1 LKAKINNHLIIKN
14 LAFIVLL
21 FLQMPT
27 NAQGKKIENL
37 SFLELEHKIDSLVY
51 KNANASPLIHFYIK
65 KSKKENNLKALVY
78 AYRYASQNPSE
89 KYKIKYS
96 DSAILVAKKI
106 NDNSI
111 LTEAYINKSS
121 LLIAKNEHDI
131 ASNYLMLANR
141 IAEKTND
148 NYLKYQTIYS
158 IAQNYLYLGR
168 LSDAKK
174 EYEKCVNFFSVNL
187 DKSQTYGKNYEMMF
201 MYSLISLIDTN
212 SKLNQFSENK
222 ILLKKTFQ
230 YIKENN
236 SNFYYAYFISCE
248 GTNAYH
254 LKNYFLA
261 IEKLKKA
268 QTLYQ
273 DSWPHYTDIFYIGMS
288 YWKLGNKKEAVKYF
302 EKLDKEYYKDKN
314 QDPQFRPS
322 YELLIEY
329 YASKNNTDKQLE
341 YINKL
346 MSLDKSYEKNY
357 KYLFAKI
364 HKEYDS
370 QKLIDEKNSIE
381 NSLKVHQYLTLL
393 VIIISIVFISF
404 STYKYFQMQ
413 RRYKERFEQIILKN
427 TEIEKIPVTIV
438 GEDKT
443 VTPKIAGLSEST
455 VAYILEQLDIFE
467 KEQQFLDSKI
477 TQKLLSE
484 KLGTNPTYLSKI
496 INAYKGKNFS
506 NYLNDL
512 RLEYIV
518 ELLKTEHQFLEKEI
532 KELANIAGFTN
543 AEAFSDNFQ
552 RKFEI
557 KPSYFIKM
565 MKENIK
571 TSSL

>member
-1 LKAKINNHLIIKN
+1 
-14 LAFIVLL
+14 
-21 FLQMPT
+21 MPT

-37 SFLELEHKIDSLVY
+37 SFLELEHKIDSLFNTNG
-51 KNANASPLIHFYIK
+51 NALPLIKFYFK

-89 KYKIKYS
+89 NYKIKYS

-111 LTEAYINKSS
+111 LAEAYINKST
-121 LLIAKNEHDI
+121 LLIAKNQHDV

-148 NYLKYQTIYS
+148 DYLKYQTIYL

-174 EYEKCVNFFSVNL
+174 EYEKCVNFYSANL
-187 DKSQTYGKNYEMMF
+187 NESKTFGKNYEMMF
-201 MYSLISLIDTN
+201 LYSLISLIDTN
-212 SKLNQFSENK
+212 SKLNQFFDNK
-222 ILLKKTFQ
+222 ILLEKGFK
-230 YIKENN
+230 YIKENS

-248 GTNAYH
+248 GTNAYY

-273 DSWPHYTDIFYIGMS
+273 DNFPHFTEIFYIGLS

-302 EKLDKEYYKDKN
+302 EKLDKEYYIGVNKN
-314 QDPQFRPS
+314 PQYRPA

-364 HKEYDS
+364 HKEYDTK
-370 QKLIDEKNSIE
+370 KLIDEKNSIE
-381 NSLKVHQYLTLL
+381 NSLKIHQYLTLF
-393 VIIISIVFISF
+393 VIIISIVLISF

-413 RRYKERFEQIILKN
+413 RKYKERFEQIISKN

-438 GEDKT
+438 DEDKT

-455 VAYILEQLDIFE
+455 VTYILEQLDIFE

-496 INAYKGKNFS
+496 INAYKEKNFS

>member
-1 LKAKINNHLIIKN
+1 
-14 LAFIVLL
+14 
-21 FLQMPT
+21 
-27 NAQGKKIENL
+27 
-37 SFLELEHKIDSLVY
+37 
-51 KNANASPLIHFYIK
+51 
-65 KSKKENNLKALVY
+65 
-78 AYRYASQNPSE
+78 
-89 KYKIKYS
+89 
-96 DSAILVAKKI
+96 
-106 NDNSI
+106 
-111 LTEAYINKSS
+111 
-121 LLIAKNEHDI
+121 
-131 ASNYLMLANR
+131 MLANK

-148 NYLKYQTIYS
+148 DYLKYQTIYF

-174 EYEKCVNFFSVNL
+174 EYEKCVNFYSANL
-187 DKSQTYGKNYEMMF
+187 NESKTFGKNYEMMF
-201 MYSLISLIDTN
+201 IYSLISLIDTN
-212 SKLNQFSENK
+212 SKLNQFFDNK
-222 ILLKKTFQ
+222 ILLEKAFK
-230 YIKENN
+230 YIKENS

-248 GTNAYH
+248 GTNAYY

-268 QTLYQ
+268 KTLYQ
-273 DSWPHYTDIFYIGMS
+273 DNFPHYTEIFYIGMS

-302 EKLDKEYYKDKN
+302 EKLDKEYYIGVN
-314 QDPQFRPS
+314 RNPQYRPA

-329 YASKNNTDKQLE
+329 YGSKNNTDKQLE

-381 NSLKVHQYLTLL
+381 NSLKIHQYLTLF
-393 VIIISIVFISF
+393 VIIISIVLISF
-404 STYKYFQMQ
+404 STYKYIQMQ
-413 RRYKERFEQIILKN
+413 RKYKERFEQIISKN
-427 TEIEKIPVTIV
+427 TEIEKIPVTFV
-438 GEDKT
+438 EEDKT
-443 VTPKIAGLSEST
+443 LTPKIAGISEST
-455 VAYILEQLDIFE
+455 ITNILEELEIFE

>member
-1 LKAKINNHLIIKN
+1 VKTKINNYLIIKN
-14 LAFIVLL
+14 LFFIVLI
-21 FLQMPT
+21 FLQISI
-27 NAQGKKIENL
+27 NAQGKKLEDL
-37 SFLELEHKIDSLVY
+37 SFLELEHKIDSLFNTNG
-51 KNANASPLIHFYIK
+51 NALPLVQFYFK

-89 KYKIKYS
+89 NYKIKYS

-111 LTEAYINKSS
+111 LAEAYINKSS
-121 LLIAKNEHDI
+121 LLVAKNQHDV
-131 ASNYLMLANR
+131 ASNYLMLANK
-141 IAEKTND
+141 IAENTND
-148 NYLKYQTIYS
+148 DYLKYQTIYL
-158 IAQNYLYLGR
+158 IAQNYLYLGQ

-174 EYEKCVNFFSVNL
+174 EYEKCVNFYSENL
-187 DKSQTYGKNYEMMF
+187 NKSNTFGKNYEMMF
-201 MYSLISLIDTN
+201 IYSLISLIDTN
-212 SKLNQFSENK
+212 SKLNQFSDNK
-222 ILLKKTFQ
+222 ILLEKAFK
-230 YIKENN
+230 YIKENS

-248 GTNAYH
+248 GTNAYY

-268 QTLYQ
+268 KTLYQ
-273 DSWPHYTDIFYIGMS
+273 DNFPHYTEIFYIGLS

-302 EKLDKEYYKDKN
+302 EKLDKEYYIGVNKN
-314 QDPQFRPS
+314 PQYRPA

-364 HKEYDS
+364 HKEYDTK
-370 QKLIDEKNSIE
+370 KLIDEKNSIE
-381 NSLKVHQYLTLL
+381 TNLKVHQYLTLF
-393 VIIISIVFISF
+393 VIIFSIVLISF

-413 RRYKERFEQIILKN
+413 RKYKERFEKIISKN
-427 TEIEKIPVTIV
+427 TEIEKIPVTFV
-438 GEDKT
+438 EEDKT
-443 VTPKIAGLSEST
+443 LTPKIAGISEST
-455 VAYILEQLDIFE
+455 ITNILEELEIFE

-532 KELANIAGFTN
+532 KELANIAGFKN

>member
-1 LKAKINNHLIIKN
+1 MKTKNIKHHIFKN
-14 LAFIVLL
+14 LTILVLFFIQILA
-21 FLQMPT
+21 
-27 NAQGKKIENL
+27 NAQEKKLEDL
-37 SFLELEHKIDSLVY
+37 SFLELEHKIDSLFNTNG
-51 KNANASPLIHFYIK
+51 NALPLVKFYFK

-89 KYKIKYS
+89 KYKVKYS

-111 LTEAYINKSS
+111 LAEAYINKST
-121 LLIAKNEHDI
+121 LLIAKNQHDV

-201 MYSLISLIDTN
+201 MYSLISLIDIN
-212 SKLNQFSENK
+212 SKLNQFSDNK
-222 ILLKKTFQ
+222 ILLKKAFQ

-248 GTNAYH
+248 GTNAYF

-273 DSWPHYTDIFYIGMS
+273 DSWPHYTEIFYIGMS

-314 QDPQFRPS
+314 QDPQYRPA

-381 NSLKVHQYLTLL
+381 NSLKIHQYLTLF
-393 VIIISIVFISF
+393 IIILSIIIISF
-404 STYKYFQMQ
+404 STYKYFQIQ
-413 RRYKERFEQIILKN
+413 RRYKERFKQILSQN

-438 GEDKT
+438 EENKT
-443 VTPKIAGLSEST
+443 VIPKITGLSEST
-455 VAYILEQLDIFE
+455 ITYILEQLEIFE

-496 INAYKGKNFS
+496 INAYKEKSFS

>member
-1 LKAKINNHLIIKN
+1 MKTKINNYLIIKN
-14 LAFIVLL
+14 LVFIILF
-21 FLQMPT
+21 FLQIPT

-37 SFLELEHKIDSLVY
+37 SFLQLEHKIDSLVY
-51 KNANASPLIHFYIK
+51 NNANASPLIQFYIK

-89 KYKIKYS
+89 KYKVKYS

-111 LTEAYINKSS
+111 LAEAYINKST
-121 LLIAKNEHDI
+121 LLIAKNQHDV

-201 MYSLISLIDTN
+201 MYSLISLIDIN
-212 SKLNQFSENK
+212 SKLNQFSDNE
-222 ILLKKTFQ
+222 ILLKKAFQ

-248 GTNAYH
+248 GTNAYF

-273 DSWPHYTDIFYIGMS
+273 DSWPHYTEIFYIGMS

-314 QDPQFRPS
+314 QDPQFRPA

-381 NSLKVHQYLTLL
+381 NSLKIHQYLTLF
-393 VIIISIVFISF
+393 VIIISIVLISF

-413 RRYKERFEQIILKN
+413 RKYKERFEQIISKN

-438 GEDKT
+438 EKSET
-443 VTPKIAGLSEST
+443 ITPKIAGLSEST

-496 INAYKGKNFS
+496 INAYKQKNFS

>member
-1 LKAKINNHLIIKN
+1 
-14 LAFIVLL
+14 
-21 FLQMPT
+21 
-27 NAQGKKIENL
+27 
-37 SFLELEHKIDSLVY
+37 
-51 KNANASPLIHFYIK
+51 
-65 KSKKENNLKALVY
+65 
-78 AYRYASQNPSE
+78 
-89 KYKIKYS
+89 
-96 DSAILVAKKI
+96 
-106 NDNSI
+106 
-111 LTEAYINKSS
+111 
-121 LLIAKNEHDI
+121 
-131 ASNYLMLANR
+131 
-141 IAEKTND
+141 
-148 NYLKYQTIYS
+148 
-158 IAQNYLYLGR
+158 
-168 LSDAKK
+168 
-174 EYEKCVNFFSVNL
+174 
-187 DKSQTYGKNYEMMF
+187 
-201 MYSLISLIDTN
+201 
-212 SKLNQFSENK
+212 
-222 ILLKKTFQ
+222 
-230 YIKENN
+230 
-236 SNFYYAYFISCE
+236 
-248 GTNAYH
+248 
-254 LKNYFLA
+254 
-261 IEKLKKA
+261 
-268 QTLYQ
+268 
-273 DSWPHYTDIFYIGMS
+273 MS

-314 QDPQFRPS
+314 QDPQFRPA

-370 QKLIDEKNSIE
+370 QKLIEEKNSIE
-381 NSLKVHQYLTLL
+381 NSLKIHQYLTLF
-393 VIIISIVFISF
+393 VIIISIVLISF

-413 RRYKERFEQIILKN
+413 RKYKERFEQIISKN
-427 TEIEKIPVTIV
+427 TEIEKIPVTFV
-438 GEDKT
+438 EEDKT
-443 VTPKIAGLSEST
+443 LTPKIAGISEST
-455 VAYILEQLDIFE
+455 ITNILEELEIFE

-477 TQKLLSE
+477 TQKLLCE

>member
-1 LKAKINNHLIIKN
+1 MIFLKKRILII
-14 LAFIVLL
+14 VTLL
-21 FLQMPT
+21 FIPLYIFSQT
-27 NAQGKKIENL
+27 SVDYNKLEETIINHKISEVERWKLIYNYINIAKKGQNDEAIINSYKIASVYSIFPENL
-37 SFLELEHKIDSLVY
+37 KYADSALIIS
-51 KNANASPLIHFYIK
+51 KKLNASKFLAISYLNRGIISMDNSEYIK
-65 KSKKENNLKALVY
+65 SLDDVLTAHKYALSSNDHYYIFKSKY
-78 AYRYASQNPSE
+78 Y
-89 KYKIKYS
+89 
-96 DSAILVAKKI
+96 
-106 NDNSI
+106 
-111 LTEAYINKSS
+111 
-121 LLIAKNEHDI
+121 
-131 ASNYLMLANR
+131 
-141 IAEKTND
+141 
-148 NYLKYQTIYS
+148 
-158 IAQNYLYLGR
+158 IAQNKIYLGQIK
-168 LSDAKK
+168 DANNILKECVSFFKKNTKIK
-174 EYEKCVNFFSVNL
+174 EYGKDYIQMYIFSMM
-187 DKSQTYGKNYEMMF
+187 NY
-201 MYSLISLIDTN
+201 IDTN
-212 SKLNQFSENK
+212 SKLNKQKEN
-222 ILLKKTFQ
+222 LSL
-230 YIKENN
+230 IKEAI
-236 SNFYYAYFISCE
+236 NFCDKNKLEHYIPYFLSSE

-273 DSWPHYTDIFYIGMS
+273 DSWPHYTEIFYIGMS

-314 QDPQFRPS
+314 QDPQFRPA

-413 RRYKERFEQIILKN
+413 RRYKERFEQIISKN
-427 TEIEKIPVTIV
+427 KEIEKIPVTIV
-438 GEDKT
+438 EEDKT

>member
-1 LKAKINNHLIIKN
+1 
-14 LAFIVLL
+14 
-21 FLQMPT
+21 MPT

-37 SFLELEHKIDSLVY
+37 SFLQLEHKIDSLVY
-51 KNANASPLIHFYIK
+51 NNANASPLIQFYIK

-111 LTEAYINKSS
+111 LTEAYINKST
-121 LLIAKNEHDI
+121 LLISKNQHNI
-131 ASNYLMLANR
+131 AYKYLIRAYR

-174 EYEKCVNFFSVNL
+174 EYEKCVNFFSINL
-187 DKSQTYGKNYEMMF
+187 NKSQTYGKNYEMMF
-201 MYSLISLIDTN
+201 MYSLISLIDIN
-212 SKLNQFSENK
+212 SKLNQFSDNK
-222 ILLKKTFQ
+222 ILLKKAFQ

-248 GTNAYH
+248 GTNAYF

-273 DSWPHYTDIFYIGMS
+273 DSWPHYTEIFYIGMS

-314 QDPQFRPS
+314 QDPQFRPA

-413 RRYKERFEQIILKN
+413 RRYKERFEQIISKN
-427 TEIEKIPVTIV
+427 KEIEKIPVTIV
-438 GEDKT
+438 DEDKA

-455 VAYILEQLDIFE
+455 VTYILEQLETFE

-496 INAYKGKNFS
+496 INIYKEKNFS

-518 ELLKTEHQFLEKEI
+518 ELLKTEHKYLNRDI

-565 MKENIK
+565 MRENIK
-571 TSSL
+571 THS

>member
-1 LKAKINNHLIIKN
+1 MKTKINNYLIIKN
-14 LAFIVLL
+14 LFLTVL
-21 FLQMPT
+21 FFFQISV
-27 NAQGKKIENL
+27 NAQEKKLEDL
-37 SFLELEHKIDSLVY
+37 SFLELEHKIDSLFNTNG
-51 KNANASPLIHFYIK
+51 NALPLVKFYFK
-65 KSKKENNLKALVY
+65 KSKKENNLKALFY

-89 KYKIKYS
+89 NYKIKYS

-111 LTEAYINKSS
+111 LAEAYINKST
-121 LLIAKNEHDI
+121 LLFAKKQHDV
-131 ASNYLMLANR
+131 ASNYLMLANK

-148 NYLKYQTIYS
+148 DYLKYQTIYF

-174 EYEKCVNFFSVNL
+174 EYEKCVNFYSANL
-187 DKSQTYGKNYEMMF
+187 NESKTFGKNYEMMF
-201 MYSLISLIDTN
+201 IYSLISLIDTN
-212 SKLNQFSENK
+212 SKLNQFFDNK
-222 ILLKKTFQ
+222 ILLEKAFK
-230 YIKENN
+230 YIKENS

-248 GTNAYH
+248 GTNAYY

-268 QTLYQ
+268 KTLYQ
-273 DSWPHYTDIFYIGMS
+273 DNFPHYTEIFYIGMS

-302 EKLDKEYYKDKN
+302 EKLDKEYYIGVN
-314 QDPQFRPS
+314 RNPQYRPA

-329 YASKNNTDKQLE
+329 YGSKNNTDKQLE

-381 NSLKVHQYLTLL
+381 NSLKIHQYLTLF
-393 VIIISIVFISF
+393 VIIISIVLISF
-404 STYKYFQMQ
+404 STYKYIQMQ
-413 RRYKERFEQIILKN
+413 RKYKERFEQIISKN
-427 TEIEKIPVTIV
+427 TEIEKIPVTFV
-438 GEDKT
+438 EEDKT
-443 VTPKIAGLSEST
+443 LTPKIAGISEST
-455 VAYILEQLDIFE
+455 ITNILEELEIFE

-496 INAYKGKNFS
+496 INASKGKNFS

>member
-1 LKAKINNHLIIKN
+1 MEIYKHKHLIIKN
-14 LAFIVLL
+14 LTIILL
-21 FLQMPT
+21 FLFHIQL
-27 NAQGKKIENL
+27 NAQGKKLEDL
-37 SFLELEHKIDSLVY
+37 SFLELEHKIDSLFNTNG
-51 KNANASPLIHFYIK
+51 NALPLVQFYFK

-89 KYKIKYS
+89 NYKIKYS

-111 LTEAYINKSS
+111 LAEAYINKSS
-121 LLIAKNEHDI
+121 LLVAKNQHDV
-131 ASNYLMLANR
+131 ASNYLMLANK
-141 IAEKTND
+141 IAENTND
-148 NYLKYQTIYS
+148 DYLKYQTIYL
-158 IAQNYLYLGR
+158 IAQNYLYLGQ

-174 EYEKCVNFFSVNL
+174 EYEKCVNFYSENL
-187 DKSQTYGKNYEMMF
+187 NKSNTFGKNYEMMF
-201 MYSLISLIDTN
+201 IYSLISLIDTN
-212 SKLNQFSENK
+212 SKLNQFSDNK
-222 ILLKKTFQ
+222 ILLEKAFK
-230 YIKENN
+230 YIKENS

-248 GTNAYH
+248 GTNAYY

-268 QTLYQ
+268 KTLYQ
-273 DSWPHYTDIFYIGMS
+273 DNFPHYTEIFYIGMS

-314 QDPQFRPS
+314 QDPQFRPA

-364 HKEYDS
+364 HKEYDTK
-370 QKLIDEKNSIE
+370 KLIDEKNSIE
-381 NSLKVHQYLTLL
+381 TNLKVHQYLTLF
-393 VIIISIVFISF
+393 VIIISIVLISF

-413 RRYKERFEQIILKN
+413 KKYKERFEQIISKN
-427 TEIEKIPVTIV
+427 TEIEKTHVTIV
-438 GEDKT
+438 DEDKT

-455 VAYILEQLDIFE
+455 VTYILEQLNIFE
-467 KEQQFLDSKI
+467 KEQQFLDYKI

-512 RLEYIV
+512 RLEFIV